1 MSRSY
6 LSPLIFEPVLSP
18 ETLWYTMNQNTMEKL
33 GSNPKLIITG
43 EKPVYAFVKK
53 SVDIP

>member
-1 MSRSY
+1 MSRRY

-18 ETLWYTMNQNTMEKL
+18 ETLCYIMEKL

-43 EKPVYAFVKK
+43 DQPVYALVKK